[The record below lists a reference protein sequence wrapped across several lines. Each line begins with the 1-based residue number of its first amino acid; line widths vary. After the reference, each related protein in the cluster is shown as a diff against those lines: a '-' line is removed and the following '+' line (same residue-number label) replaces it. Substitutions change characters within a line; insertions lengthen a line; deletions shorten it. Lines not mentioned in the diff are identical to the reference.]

1 MGNDGKPINAL
12 GTGIIHAYIA
22 GVVGTINAGVAR
34 GRMQPWQASS
44 TFMQLFT
51 NVIDMQTRLETSNN
65 LDMNK
70 ILPFLQQ
77 AQAQQSVQQL
87 SQVEDK
93 VSNVEKVL
101 TDNPDIVKQIMAKLP
116 E

>member
-22 GVVGTINAGVAR
+22 GVVGNVNASVAR
-34 GRMQPWQASS
+34 GRMQPWQVSS

-70 ILPFLQQ
+70 IIPFLQQ
-77 AQAQQSVQQL
+77 AQQPVQQL

-93 VSNVEKVL
+93 VSNVEQVL

-116 E
+116 K